1 MIPAIA
7 LTLRRRPRSLTLKQQ
22 SGLGLIEILI
32 TVLVLGIGIL
42 GVASTQVVSLQM
54 NSQSQ
59 SRSQA
64 VLLAEDLLDRIR
76 ANSENFA
83 AYALAQGAAQGAD
96 GGDCDTSFVP
106 ANASVAAND
115 IAAWENSLACLLPD
129 AQRTVTASMNGVTN
143 LIGVTVTIDWDQN
156 DQAMNPVVLST
167 EI

>member
-1 MIPAIA
+1 MIPAI
-7 LTLRRRPRSLTLKQQ
+7 TIKRRTRPILMKKQ

-32 TVLVLGIGIL
+32 TVLILGIGIL

-76 ANSENFA
+76 ANSENFSV
-83 AYALAQGAAQGAD
+83 YALTQGNAQGAD

-106 ANASVAAND
+106 ANATVAAND
-115 IAAWENSLACLLPD
+115 IAAWENSLACLLPE
-129 AQRTVTASMNGVTN
+129 AQRTVTASMNAVTN
-143 LIGVTVTIDWDQN
+143 LINVTVTIDWDQN
-156 DQAMNPVVLST
+156 DQAMNPVVLSA

>member
-1 MIPAIA
+1 MIPENA
-7 LTLRRRPRSLTLKQQ
+7 LTMKRRVRPVSMKQQ

-76 ANSENFA
+76 ANSDNPD
-83 AYALAQGAAQGAD
+83 AYALGQGDAQGAD

-106 ANASVAAND
+106 ANATVAAND
-115 IAAWENSLACLLPD
+115 IAAWENSLACLLPE
-129 AQRTVTASMNGVTN
+129 AQRTVAVDIVTN
-143 LIGVTVTIDWDQN
+143 VVTVTIDWDQN
-156 DQAMNPVVLST
+156 DQAMNPVVVRT
-167 EI
+167 QI